1 MCLPVH
7 FLSFWENSQW
17 TSLKGLGLHI
27 KRKLGRKTRHHFK
40 LPVQLFQTVPLSLWT
55 TFLVGKCLYFSSTV
69 WLNAN
74 QDYSQKFF
82 GSPSFSLLLIQINMF
97 SLKFT
102 KGTVGKIFL
111 KYVFLKFILLLCKTQ
126 HVKGKTVL
134 VFFST
139 RAYFYS
145 KFKLI

>member
-1 MCLPVH
+1 
-7 FLSFWENSQW
+7 
-17 TSLKGLGLHI
+17 
-27 KRKLGRKTRHHFK
+27 
-40 LPVQLFQTVPLSLWT
+40 
-55 TFLVGKCLYFSSTV
+55 
-69 WLNAN
+69 
-74 QDYSQKFF
+74 
-82 GSPSFSLLLIQINMF
+82 MF

-102 KGTVGKIFL
+102 KGTVGEIFL

-134 VFFST
+134 EFFST